1 MSKNGLT
8 REENRKAWLYAF
20 LIVLGMGAVAALLV
34 WSRSWN
40 MTPVELRE
48 TNPLV
53 TEAARGLDEI
63 TVDASFDPVART
75 LAVEQRMTLYNRT
88 GETLPQ
94 AVVRSWTGAYLAGE
108 TSPCTTNELY
118 WSCYPEGFDPGG
130 PALESLAVNGQA
142 VEAQWLDDAQ
152 TALSLTVEGG
162 WAPEASV
169 TLAIDYRVD
178 IPRCASRFGETE
190 GIWALGNVFMLPA
203 LYEDGAWRTEAYLSV
218 GDPFQSA
225 CANWTVRLTLPQGY
239 TAAASG
245 WGEALRVGDVQ
256 TVTFESEAVRDFALV
271 ISDGFQMAQGMA
283 GDTLVTAYARDAGKA
298 REMVKYA
305 QQALETF
312 GESYGTYLYPSL
324 TLAEVDFP
332 FGGMEYPRMVM
343 MGSSLV
349 EAGGQDLELT
359 VAHEVAHQWWYAM
372 VGSDSYYQPWQ
383 DESLC
388 EYAVMDYVGQWYG
401 AQAREDFRVQRVEA
415 ALRTGT
421 AQTVTPGSP
430 IDYFANLEEYTLV
443 CYRRGAALWTALEMA
458 LGKEQLDGFLHTY
471 VETYRFGR
479 ATREDLTRLLTDYT
493 RQDWS
498 ALISDYLDTRMN

>member
-1 MSKNGLT
+1 
-8 REENRKAWLYAF
+8 
-20 LIVLGMGAVAALLV
+20 
-34 WSRSWN
+34 
-40 MTPVELRE
+40 
-48 TNPLV
+48 
-53 TEAARGLDEI
+53 
-63 TVDASFDPVART
+63 
-75 LAVEQRMTLYNRT
+75 MTLYNRT

-118 WSCYPEGFDPGG
+118 WNCYPEGFDPGG

-245 WGEALRVGDVQ
+245 WGETVRVGDVQ

-312 GESYGTYLYPSL
+312 GERYGTYLYPRL

-430 IDYFANLEEYTLV
+430 IDYFADLEEYTLV
-443 CYRRGAALWTALEMA
+443 CYRRGAALWTALELA
-458 LGKEQLDGFLHTY
+458 LGKEELDGFLRAY
-471 VETYRFGR
+471 AETYRFGR

-493 RQDWS
+493 GQDWS
-498 ALISDYLDTRMN
+498 VLMSDYLDTRMN